1 MLNISYQAGYQKDP
15 PIENA
20 VFTLSNDKVLIL
32 STESV
37 YDMTNI
43 GRVLGKTLK
52 LVIKDSV
59 FGDEEM
65 FVELDYNTSKDVYK
79 IMQKLLRQ
87 IGSFKPDED

>member
-20 VFTLSNDKVLIL
+20 TFTLANDKVLIL

-43 GRVLGKTLK
+43 SRVVGKTLK
-52 LVIKDSV
+52 LILKESV
-59 FGDEEM
+59 YGDEEM
-65 FVELDYNTSKDVYK
+65 YIELDYETSKDVYK
-79 IMQKLLRQ
+79 IMQRLLRQ
-87 IGSFKPDED
+87 IGSFNPDGE